1 MAPIGSKLCQ
11 NAFQGIPD
19 VSFFDGENNFFSK
32 FSQTLTVRLPPE
44 DGSDWPETW
53 PKRVSGDP
61 RTFTFWR
68 RRPKNFRIFRSRSSC
83 FGQDTC
89 VLAQD
94 TFFRNIFGAKNH
106 TTGLIRVVW
115 FHTTSWKSHTSHYV
129 INSMTT
135 SETIENQFKISRL
148 FFFRER
154 PDAFECVPMHPNA
167 SQQVRM
173 DPNGS

>member
-1 MAPIGSKLCQ
+1 MIFKLRTAVYPPRMALIGSKLCQ
-11 NAFQGIPD
+11 NAFQVIPD
-19 VSFFDGENNFFSK
+19 VSFFDAKNQK
-32 FSQTLTVRLPPE
+32 KMRPLKVRLPPE

-68 RRPKNFRIFRSRSSC
+68 RRPKNFRIFRSRSFC
-83 FGQDTC
+83 FGQDTCVLAQDTC

-129 INSMTT
+129 LNSMINHDCFCALKLIPYLARWLTHH
-135 SETIENQFKISRL
+135 EL
-148 FFFRER
+148 FFT
-154 PDAFECVPMHPNA
+154 
-167 SQQVRM
+167 
-173 DPNGS
+173 